1 MTWSAVAGLGLLGGC
16 KDDPSS
22 ETEAA
27 CATIGAAGGTVTS
40 EDEVLSLAFRP
51 GTFEERT
58 EVCIRPAPE
67 EGDFLAAWPAY
78 RITPEVPPLLV
89 TATIT
94 YRHPSVA
101 TQDVS
106 IVKVRVEDYRL
117 GQAQWIPLE
126 TAWVVRS
133 TGVISTHDT
142 ELAMFYGLRVE
153 GPLGTSG
160 EGGDTTGT
168 SGTTGDTSVSPTGG
182 TTRDDIHGTDE
193 GGDGTESVDED
204 GSTSDA
210 VQPGSESSAGDP
222 EDSDES
228 GGPVAVDCAA
238 LPRPP
243 FAVTTVDT
251 PFLGPNNEGL
261 AMVGDGTFVVMSGTN
276 LVTYDESGTAV
287 ATLHSGISDQVLG
300 LAVDPQ
306 GDPVFALGFSQA
318 EPRTIDVV
326 RGGTRSTYA
335 AGFGLANG
343 LHFAADG
350 TLWVTDFGANAIAR
364 VTPDQE
370 VESVLSGAG
379 VQSPN
384 GIFYDEDRGRLY
396 WTNYGNAQLWSA
408 TIDAAGSAGTP
419 ERIAAADTGAQPS
432 ARWDGITMDA
442 CGHLYVVDQNQGM
455 DCQVYRI
462 ELDAEGLAASET
474 PLALT
479 EDGALGRGCSS
490 AAFGHGF
497 GTEAD
502 RSLFVTSPADGR
514 IRRVAVGVTG
524 APLP

>member
-1 MTWSAVAGLGLLGGC
+1 
-16 KDDPSS
+16 
-22 ETEAA
+22 
-27 CATIGAAGGTVTS
+27 
-40 EDEVLSLAFRP
+40 FRP

-243 FAVTTVDT
+243 
-251 PFLGPNNEGL
+251 
-261 AMVGDGTFVVMSGTN
+261 
-276 LVTYDESGTAV
+276 
-287 ATLHSGISDQVLG
+287 
-300 LAVDPQ
+300 
-306 GDPVFALGFSQA
+306 
-318 EPRTIDVV
+318 
-326 RGGTRSTYA
+326 
-335 AGFGLANG
+335 
-343 LHFAADG
+343 
-350 TLWVTDFGANAIAR
+350 
-364 VTPDQE
+364 
-370 VESVLSGAG
+370 
-379 VQSPN
+379 
-384 GIFYDEDRGRLY
+384 
-396 WTNYGNAQLWSA
+396 
-408 TIDAAGSAGTP
+408 
-419 ERIAAADTGAQPS
+419 
-432 ARWDGITMDA
+432 
-442 CGHLYVVDQNQGM
+442 
-455 DCQVYRI
+455 
-462 ELDAEGLAASET
+462 
-474 PLALT
+474 
-479 EDGALGRGCSS
+479 
-490 AAFGHGF
+490 
-497 GTEAD
+497 
-502 RSLFVTSPADGR
+502 
-514 IRRVAVGVTG
+514 
-524 APLP
+524 